1 MLSINGVIQREM
13 GNPDWNKSVPQND
26 MLVMLRKS
34 SNDLVFS
41 LIVRTFDGNIEN
53 LFFPENKNL
62 QRSFKFMEKIVGK
75 RKKMKDLLVF
85 DQQ

>member
-1 MLSINGVIQREM
+1 
-13 GNPDWNKSVPQND
+13 

-62 QRSFKFMEKIVGK
+62 QRSFKFMGNIVGK

>member
-1 MLSINGVIQREM
+1 M
-13 GNPDWNKSVPQND
+13 P
-26 MLVMLRKS
+26 VMLRKS

-41 LIVRTFDGNIEN
+41 LIVRTFDGNTEN

-62 QRSFKFMEKIVGK
+62 QRSFKFMGKIVGK